1 MPDTRS
7 VFAKLFST
15 LQLSEPAFKSVVVLF
30 RNKARSFLNP
40 KSPALN
46 PNGPARHLRG
56 CCVQRRRP
64 LCCRAI
70 LQRDPA

>member
-30 RNKARSFLNP
+30 RNKVRFLNR
-40 KSPALN
+40 KSPAK
-46 PNGPARHLRG
+46 HLRG
-56 CCVQRRRP
+56 CCVQRQRP
-64 LCCRAI
+64 LCCQAT
-70 LQRDPA
+70 LQRAPA